1 MLLDTNILIAL
12 FNDNQKITEQIT
24 DLSYQARSFYISS
37 ISITEILALSVLSDQ
52 EITETKLFLI
62 NFISVPFDDDIAE
75 LAASI
80 IRKYQLKLP
89 DASIVSSA
97 LLLDVPL
104 VTQDKQLHKVKELE
118 IILI

>member
-12 FNDNQKITEQIT
+12 FNGNQKMVDQMTN
-24 DLSYQARSFYISS
+24 LSYQARSFYISS
-37 ISITEILALSVLSDQ
+37 ISIAEILALSALSDQ
-52 EITETKLFLI
+52 EITEIKLFLA
-62 NFISVPFDDDIAE
+62 NFISVHFDEDTAE

-80 IRKYQLKLP
+80 MRKYQLKLP

-104 VTQDKQLHKVKELE
+104 VTQDKQMRKVKKLE
-118 IILI
+118 IISI

>member
-1 MLLDTNILIAL
+1 MLLDTNILIGL
-12 FNDNQKITEQIT
+12 FNGNQTIADQLTN
-24 DLSYQARSFYISS
+24 LSYEARSFYISS
-37 ISITEILALSVLSDQ
+37 ISIAEISALSALSDQ
-52 EITETKLFLI
+52 EIKEIKLFLA
-62 NFISVPFDDDIAE
+62 NFISVPFDDNVAE

-89 DASIVSSA
+89 DASIISSA

-104 VTQDKQLHKVKELE
+104 VTQDKQMRKVKELE